1 MTAPG
6 LIVAAPATGSGKT
19 SVTLG
24 LLGALRRRGLRVAA
38 AKVGPD
44 YIDPGFHAAAS
55 GRDCL
60 NLDPWAMRPAMLDAL
75 AATAGRDADLL
86 LVEGV
91 MGLFDGARDGSGS
104 TADLAARCGWP
115 VLLVVDARGQ
125 GGSVAAVVEGF
136 RRFRREVGVVGVIG
150 NRVGG
155 AAHADLLRRALA
167 PLDIAVLGLLPPC
180 ADIALPSRHLGL
192 VPAAEQAGLAA
203 HLDAAAAW
211 VAAHLDLDRLVALA
225 RPART
230 PAAVAAPPSI
240 PPLGQRIAVA
250 ADAAFAFA
258 YPHLLQHWR
267 EAGASLLPFS
277 PLADAAPDPTA
288 DAVYLPGGYPELHA
302 GRLAG
307 NAAFLAGLRG
317 AAARG
322 AAVYGECGGYMV
334 LGEGLVDATGARHPM
349 AGLLPV
355 ETSFAVRRLHL
366 GYRAITLLG
375 PAPIGA
381 AGARFRGH
389 EFHYASLLSEA
400 AEMPLFGSR
409 DALGTD
415 LGTVGARRGS
425 VFGSFLHLIDRE

>member
-1 MTAPG
+1 VSAPG
-6 LIVAAPATGSGKT
+6 LIIAAPATGSGKT

-55 GRDCL
+55 GRTCL
-60 NLDPWAMRPAMLDAL
+60 NLDPWAMRPAMLDGL
-75 AATAGRDADLL
+75 AAAAGRDADLL

-104 TADLAARCGWP
+104 TADLAARLGWP
-115 VLLVVDARGQ
+115 VLLVVDMQGQ
-125 GGSVAAVVEGF
+125 GASVAAVVEGF
-136 RRFRREVGVVGVIG
+136 RRFRRGLDVAGVIG

-155 AAHADLLRRALA
+155 AAHAELLRRALA
-167 PLDIAVLGLLPPC
+167 PLDLALLGLLPGC
-180 ADIALPSRHLGL
+180 ADIALPGRHLGL
-192 VPAAEQAGLAA
+192 VPAAEQAALAA
-203 HLDAAAAW
+203 RLDAAAEW

-230 PAAVAAPPSI
+230 VPAPRAPAI

-258 YPHLLQHWR
+258 YPHLLQAWH

-277 PLADAAPDPTA
+277 PLADAAPDAAA

-307 NAAFLAGLRG
+307 NAAFLAGLRR
-317 AAARG
+317 AAGRG

-334 LGEGLVDATGARHPM
+334 LGEGLVDAAGTRHPM

-355 ETSFAVRRLHL
+355 ETSFAARRLHL

-381 AGARFRGH
+381 AGACFRGH
-389 EFHYASLLSEA
+389 EFHYASLLGEA
-400 AEMPLFGSR
+400 AETPLFGSR

-425 VFGSFLHLIDRE
+425 VFGSFLHLIDRA